1 MYSFAYLW
9 CIVFELQSIRSKVSL
24 FAVFSS
30 TGVKFWKMIW
40 FSWEASQIVRL
51 AIHIEKQ
58 KSFHYVGCHHIWEI
72 THVGGN
78 ICCFHRFPWSSMD
91 MYPFHYITMSR
102 RSKKYVK
109 LFLIWI
115 LVLHQTVWH
124 QFCKSL
130 TIFQNLTPVELN
142 IAKNET
148 FDLFYYN
155 SRTRRLRYVKH
166 CIFWIIMSLR
176 NTLVTILDRLDQI
189 RNLTPMWPYGGA

>member
-9 CIVFELQSIRSKVSL
+9 CIVFELQSKRSKVSL
-24 FAVFSS
+24 FAIFSS

-40 FSWEASQIVRL
+40 FSSEASQIVRL

-58 KSFHYVGCHHIWEI
+58 NSFHYLGCHHIWEI
-72 THVGGN
+72 THAGGN
-78 ICCFHRFPWSSMD
+78 ICRFHRFPWSSMD
-91 MYPFHYITMSR
+91 MYPFHYIAMSR

-115 LVLHQTVWH
+115 LVLHRTVWH

-130 TIFQNLTPVELN
+130 AILQNLTPVELK

-148 FDLFYYN
+148 FDLFDYN
-155 SRTRRLRYVKH
+155 SRTRRLRYVKLY
-166 CIFWIIMSLR
+166 IFRIIMSWG
-176 NTLVTILDRLDQI
+176 IH
-189 RNLTPMWPYGGA
+189 